1 MTGTKYTIRILSDSL
16 GETADLVARAATSQY
31 EPGTFV
37 VVRSGKISSS
47 EELRTVL
54 DTLCD
59 DDSCVVF
66 HTFADPTLRAEM
78 ELLAPERGIPAVD
91 IMGPPVAAL
100 ACVSG
105 QEPHV
110 EPGAIRKTDRDY
122 YERIDA
128 MEFAVKHDDGRN
140 PEGLTDAEVV
150 LVGVSRT
157 SKTPLSMYIA
167 GKGYKVANVP
177 LVYGVDPPKEL
188 FDVQSNRVFGL
199 VSDPALLSS
208 IRGARLKGLGGHVRR
223 YADREAVEREMET
236 ARDLMRRLGAIVIR
250 TDNRAVE
257 ETAQEIIRYLE
268 S

>member
-1 MTGTKYTIRILSDSL
+1 MPGSRLTIRILSDSL

-31 EPGTFV
+31 EPGTFM

-100 ACVSG
+100 ARVSG

-140 PEGLTDAEVV
+140 PAGLTDAEVV